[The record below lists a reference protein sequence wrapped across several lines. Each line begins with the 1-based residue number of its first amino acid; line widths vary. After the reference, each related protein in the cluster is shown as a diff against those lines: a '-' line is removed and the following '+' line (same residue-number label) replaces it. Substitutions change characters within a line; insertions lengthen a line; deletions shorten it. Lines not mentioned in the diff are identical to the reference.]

1 MTSTAARQD
10 RASFGIDARRVLMTL
25 RTRAR
30 VLGGVGL
37 LVFAGLATAWLI
49 EIDAFAPQRSSATE
63 ALGIGVFPPLAL
75 LILAG
80 LWLLTGAARLPR
92 RVWRGLGVTLVG
104 YVVFL
109 GIAGFVDPSWTLG
122 PSDLSRVS
130 AGGDLGA
137 WLSSPLGVFV
147 LLTLLL
153 SISAIVAPQRTRQA
167 LWLGGTGLGQASRWL
182 GTNAHQ
188 LWIRRPRR
196 EPTDLWES
204 GVGPSV
210 GVEADD
216 GWDATDAAE
225 VGLPAAEPH
234 LAPEVGVDGSPPA
247 VLATPAPPEPAV
259 AGAAGARVKPR
270 GRRESADGW
279 ILPPLSLLKSDAAP
293 PKRGDSARQA
303 QIIVETLASFGVAA
317 TVSQINEGPAVTQ
330 FGVEPGWDVKTRL
343 APVRDAE
350 GQPVLDASGQP
361 TTREEEVSRTR
372 VRVNKITRLT
382 NDIALALAAPSIR
395 VEAPVPGEPVIGI
408 EVPNQ
413 ETRMVSLRGVLE
425 SPAFAKV
432 LKRGGLPIALGRNV
446 TGRPV
451 AVDLTQM
458 PHLLI
463 AGATGSGKSVAIN
476 SIIASLLLHHSP
488 ERLRL
493 VLVDPKRV
501 ELTEYEH
508 VPHLAFSR
516 VVTDAEEVV
525 GLLAVVV
532 AEMERRYYRFQQVG
546 ARNLAAYN
554 GVERPEGPL
563 PYWVVILDELADLM
577 MAAPVEVEAQLVRLA
592 QLARATGIHLV
603 IATQRPSVD
612 VVTGLIKA
620 NFPTRIAFATTSQTD
635 SRVILDRVGAEKLL
649 GRGDMLLHSQDRLS
663 AQRIQGTFVSDEE
676 ITALIGFWTQDRF
689 QNLPRP
695 TLDHLLADAM
705 QGLAEPAQGEFAAPP
720 GADPGADL
728 AGALAR
734 SRGAGVP
741 EAPVPAADVVPAG
754 GDRVFR
760 SANRAAPLGESADTL
775 YPRALA
781 LAHDHSRISAS
792 MLQRRLRIGHP
803 RAARLLNELTER
815 GVVGP
820 AEGGQSREVLGP
832 PEEVLG
838 AS

>member
-1 MTSTAARQD
+1 MASTAARRG
-10 RASFGIDARRVLMTL
+10 RASFGIDARGTRTTL
-25 RTRAR
+25 RTRVR

-49 EIDAFAPQRSSATE
+49 EIDAFASQRGSATE

-80 LWLLTGAARLPR
+80 LWLLTGAARPPR
-92 RVWRGLGVTLVG
+92 RVWRGLGVTLIG

-130 AGGDLGA
+130 AGGDVGA
-137 WLSSPLGVFV
+137 WLSSPLGVLV

-167 LWLGGTGLGQASRWL
+167 LRLGGTGLGQASRWMR
-182 GTNAHQ
+182 TNAQH
-188 LWIRRPRR
+188 LWIMRPRR

-204 GVGPSV
+204 AVGPSA
-210 GVEADD
+210 GVEPDD

-225 VGLPAAEPH
+225 AGLPAVEPH
-234 LAPEVGVDGSPPA
+234 RAPEVEVDASPPA
-247 VLATPAPPEPAV
+247 VLATPAPREPTVAGT
-259 AGAAGARVKPR
+259 AGAAAAGAKPS

-293 PKRGDSARQA
+293 PKRGDSRRQA

-330 FGVEPGWDVKTRL
+330 FGVEPGWDVKTRA

-350 GQPVLDASGQP
+350 GRPVLDASGRP

-395 VEAPVPGEPVIGI
+395 VEAPVPGQPVIGI

-488 ERLRL
+488 QRLRL
-493 VLVDPKRV
+493 VLVDP
-501 ELTEYEH
+501 
-508 VPHLAFSR
+508 
-516 VVTDAEEVV
+516 
-525 GLLAVVV
+525 
-532 AEMERRYYRFQQVG
+532 Q
-546 ARNLAAYN
+546 
-554 GVERPEGPL
+554 
-563 PYWVVILDELADLM
+563 
-577 MAAPVEVEAQLVRLA
+577 
-592 QLARATGIHLV
+592 
-603 IATQRPSVD
+603 
-612 VVTGLIKA
+612 
-620 NFPTRIAFATTSQTD
+620 
-635 SRVILDRVGAEKLL
+635 
-649 GRGDMLLHSQDRLS
+649 
-663 AQRIQGTFVSDEE
+663 
-676 ITALIGFWTQDRF
+676 
-689 QNLPRP
+689 
-695 TLDHLLADAM
+695 
-705 QGLAEPAQGEFAAPP
+705 
-720 GADPGADL
+720 
-728 AGALAR
+728 
-734 SRGAGVP
+734 
-741 EAPVPAADVVPAG
+741 AG
-754 GDRVFR
+754 G
-760 SANRAAPLGESADTL
+760 T
-775 YPRALA
+775 
-781 LAHDHSRISAS
+781 H
-792 MLQRRLRIGHP
+792 
-803 RAARLLNELTER
+803 
-815 GVVGP
+815 GV
-820 AEGGQSREVLGP
+820 
-832 PEEVLG
+832 
-838 AS
+838 